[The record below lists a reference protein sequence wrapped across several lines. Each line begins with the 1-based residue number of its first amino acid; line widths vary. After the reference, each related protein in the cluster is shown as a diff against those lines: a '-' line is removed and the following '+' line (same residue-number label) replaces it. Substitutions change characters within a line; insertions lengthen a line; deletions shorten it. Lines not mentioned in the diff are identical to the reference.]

1 MCRIMIHV
9 GGIFESNGYNIYN
22 TCISCIEYGFT
33 LLGLEPAVSDILT
46 LAHPSFALQA
56 LTIYTAVGKS
66 LEPSERMKGETR
78 SKQASIGGSQ

>member
-22 TCISCIEYGFT
+22 TCISCI
-33 LLGLEPAVSDILT
+33 VSDILT

-56 LTIYTAVGKS
+56 LTIYREGVKH
-66 LEPSERMKGETR
+66 EQKH
-78 SKQASIGGSQ
+78 

>member
-9 GGIFESNGYNIYN
+9 GGIFESHGYNIYN
-22 TCISCIEYGFT
+22 TCISCITCIECGFT

-56 LTIYTAVGKS
+56 LTIYREGVKH
-66 LEPSERMKGETR
+66 EQKH
-78 SKQASIGGSQ
+78 

>member
-1 MCRIMIHV
+1 MCRIIIHV
-9 GGIFESNGYNIYN
+9 DGIFESNTYNSYNVYN

-56 LTIYTAVGKS
+56 LTIYREGVKH
-66 LEPSERMKGETR
+66 EQKH
-78 SKQASIGGSQ
+78 

>member
-1 MCRIMIHV
+1 MCRIMIYV
-9 GGIFESNGYNIYN
+9 GGIFESHGYNIYN

-56 LTIYTAVGKS
+56 LTIYREGVKH
-66 LEPSERMKGETR
+66 EQKH
-78 SKQASIGGSQ
+78 